1 MCVHV
6 CDGGDSPI
14 LMLWGPFS
22 LETEKLQ
29 TEGGRAE
36 VYQRGRQ
43 CPDEARQDEP
53 GAAEQGE
60 SQAALSPPG
69 CCVVGLGTSG
79 DNSRCCP
86 CTIQGP
92 KSLSFK

>member
-1 MCVHV
+1 MCMHV

-14 LMLWGPFS
+14 LMPWGSFS

-29 TEGGRAE
+29 AEGGRAE
-36 VYQRGRQ
+36 VYQCGRQ
-43 CPDEARQDEP
+43 LPDGARQEEP
-53 GAAEQGE
+53 GAAERGE

-69 CCVVGLGTSG
+69 CYVMGLGTSG
-79 DNSRCCP
+79 DNSGCCP